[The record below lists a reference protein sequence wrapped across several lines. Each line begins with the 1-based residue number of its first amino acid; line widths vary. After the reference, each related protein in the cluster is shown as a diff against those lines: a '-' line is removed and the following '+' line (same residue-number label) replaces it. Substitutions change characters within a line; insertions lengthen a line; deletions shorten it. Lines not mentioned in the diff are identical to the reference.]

1 MKLSIFFRS
10 VADYTTRV
18 AKGGKNMTRSFQTLS
33 APEFRIYDVELST
46 PLGKRSG
53 SLRLSVFGA
62 RFCGTLDLMKAEN
75 AIRGQTSND
84 GSCRVTSSI
93 RTRMSTY
100 RFEGEGRILPERIEL
115 LLRCGSIKL
124 PLRGT
129 RKEN

>member
-1 MKLSIFFRS
+1 
-10 VADYTTRV
+10 
-18 AKGGKNMTRSFQTLS
+18 MTRSFQTLS
-33 APEFRIYDVELST
+33 APEFRIYDVELSM

-84 GSCRVTSSI
+84 GSCRVTGSI

-115 LLRCGSIKL
+115 LLRCRSIKL

>member
-1 MKLSIFFRS
+1 
-10 VADYTTRV
+10 
-18 AKGGKNMTRSFQTLS
+18 MTRSFQTLS
-33 APEFRIYDVELST
+33 APEFRFYDVELST

-53 SLRLSVFGA
+53 SLHLSVFGE

-84 GSCRVTSSI
+84 GSCRVTGSI
-93 RTRMSTY
+93 RTRMGTY
-100 RFEGEGRILPERIEL
+100 CFEGEGRILPERIE

-129 RKEN
+129 RKEK